1 MTNPTD
7 EFFEQ
12 LGHRGHE
19 PLVSRVTG
27 VMRFDVMHRG
37 ETDTRYLHID
47 HGHLSVSRDDGP
59 ADSVVR
65 VDRRVMDTIVTGQ
78 ANPLAALLRG
88 ALSVEGNPEMTVI
101 FQRLLPP
108 PANARRANAVET
120 VAGW

>member
-7 EFFEQ
+7 EFFQQ

-19 PLVSRVTG
+19 PLVGRVNG
-27 VMRFDVMHRG
+27 ALRFDVTHRG
-37 ETDTRYLHID
+37 DTDIHCLKIDRGHIT
-47 HGHLSVSRDDGP
+47 VCRDSGP
-59 ADSVVR
+59 TECVIR
-65 VDRRVMDTIVTGQ
+65 VERRVMDAIVTGQ

-88 ALSVEGNPEMTVI
+88 ALSVEGNPEMMVI

-108 PANARRANAVET
+108 PVNARRANAVET

>member
-7 EFFEQ
+7 EFFQQ

-19 PLVSRVTG
+19 PLVSRVAG
-27 VMRFDVMHRG
+27 AMRFDIMHRG
-37 ETDTRYLHID
+37 ETDSRCLKIDRGHITVCPD
-47 HGHLSVSRDDGP
+47 SGP
-59 ADSVVR
+59 ADCIIR
-65 VDRRVMDTIVTGQ
+65 VERKVMDTIVTGQ

-88 ALSVEGNPEMTVI
+88 ALSVEGNPEMLVI

-108 PANARRANAVET
+108 PANARRASAVET

>member
-12 LGHRGHE
+12 LNHRGHE
-19 PLVSRVTG
+19 PLVGRVAG
-27 VMRFDVMHRG
+27 VIRFDVMHRG
-37 ETDTRYLHID
+37 ETDTRFLHID
-47 HGHLSVSRDDGP
+47 HGHISVTRDGGS

-88 ALSVEGNPEMTVI
+88 ALSVQGNPEMTVI